1 MMMRML
7 SVKLLAIMFMAAL
20 SSAFGQGSDIWKS
33 LHQKFP
39 GEPAVYVER
48 SEVLNLVLEGDSVK
62 AWSDLT
68 QDMLH
73 LKDQT
78 EIFADRKIYG
88 SSFTEIANIKAK

>member
-1 MMMRML
+1 MRL
-7 SVKLLAIMFMAAL
+7 WAL
-20 SSAFGQGSDIWKS
+20 IFIVSIVNARGQGSDIYKS
-33 LHQKFP
+33 LNLMFP
-39 GEPAVYVER
+39 GEPDVYVER
-48 SEVLNLVLEGDSVK
+48 SEALNLVLEGDSVK

-88 SSFTEIANIKAK
+88 